1 MDLITLELARK
12 YVKKAIAAN
21 GPMIDANGDKVS
33 FDTENGL
40 VEVVKGGDK
49 TIVANYSLTDGIDKQ
64 DIMKL
69 FTEE

>member
-21 GPMIDANGDKVS
+21 GPEIDADGDKVA
-33 FDTENGL
+33 FDKENGL
-40 VEVVKGGDK
+40 VEVIKGGDR
-49 TIVANYSLTDGIDKQ
+49 TVVANYSLTDGIDQQ
-64 DIMKL
+64 DIIKL